1 MAFFAKRPQQY
12 RLGWPWNAAQVENAD
27 SMFETLFTRI
37 GQLERLLNAKIAGV
51 ATTAG
56 ATNASPTLSSAFD
69 YANDEPYLLPVPGVT
84 GPQGP
89 PGPPQMALFS
99 TEEADPALMPG
110 FKIVNLATDV
120 TGTLADGNL
129 SSNVALKNINN
140 HMVAQSFVTGCVVDD
155 TTPALYW
162 HDSSGAANN
171 RYSNIIAHGGFL
183 GVRMLDD
190 ALALQSEWLWD
201 RFSNIAQF
209 GGQIAFPATQN
220 PSSGANVLDDYEEGT
235 WTPTDNSGAGL
246 TFAPVAAAYTK
257 IGRAVIVTCSLTYPV
272 TGSGASAS
280 IGGLPFTAY
289 AGIPG
294 GGGACNYSTPGFR
307 VDVYVRESTTHIEL
321 FTTGGVAV
329 TNTQMSGQ
337 TIYFTGFYLASA

>member
-1 MAFFAKRPQQY
+1 VTGDLPLAN
-12 RLGWPWNAAQVENAD
+12 LAQGTALSV
-27 SMFETLFTRI
+27 L
-37 GQLERLLNAKIAGV
+37 GV
-51 ATTAG
+51 AGNATADEASIVAGSDGNVLRRSGTAVGFG
-56 ATNASPTLSSAFD
+56 AIALGSSNAVS
-69 YANDEPYLLPVPGVT
+69 
-84 GPQGP
+84 
-89 PGPPQMALFS
+89 
-99 TEEADPALMPG
+99 
-110 FKIVNLATDV
+110 
-120 TGTLADGNL
+120 GTLADGNL

-140 HMVAQSFVTGCVVDD
+140 HLVAQSFVTGCVVDD

-171 RYSNIIAHGGFL
+171 KYSNIIAHGGFL

-220 PSSGANVLDDYEEGT
+220 PSAGANVLDDYEEGT
-235 WTPTDNSGAGL
+235 WTPTDSSGAGL
-246 TFAPVAAAYTK
+246 TLTIGGAAYTK
-257 IGRAVIVTCSLTYPV
+257 IGRAVVVTAAITYPA
-272 TGSGASAS
+272 TGSGSSAQ

-329 TNTQMSGQ
+329 TNTQMSTQ